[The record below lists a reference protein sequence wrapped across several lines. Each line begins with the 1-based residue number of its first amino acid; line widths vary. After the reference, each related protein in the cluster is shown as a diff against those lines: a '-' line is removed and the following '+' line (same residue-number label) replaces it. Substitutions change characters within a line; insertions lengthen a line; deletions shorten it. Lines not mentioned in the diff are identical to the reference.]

1 VKQVPAAGPG
11 PGGISGPFIRRPIAT
26 ALLMLAVVLLGAVCY
41 PLLPVAPLPQV
52 EFPTIQVT
60 VTYPGASPETMASAV
75 ATPLER
81 QFAQIPGVSQIVS
94 TSALGNTSIAVQF
107 VLSRNI
113 DAAAQDIQTA
123 INQAG
128 GQLPTDLPQPPLY
141 RKLNPADSP
150 IVIIAVQSEV
160 YPIDK
165 VDDYADTRIAQ
176 QLSQIQG
183 VGQVNITGE
192 QKPSMRIR
200 LNPDRVAALG
210 LDLEDVRAV
219 VNNATVDRPKGSF
232 DGPRQAFA
240 VLANDQLLGAKR
252 WQDVVIAYRNGAP
265 VRLGDVGEA
274 VDAPENRLIGAWQN
288 GRRGVALVVFKQPGA
303 NVVEVVGRI
312 RAALPALRAAVPPAV
327 DVQVVSDRTTTIRA
341 SVADVEATLAITFLL
356 VILVVFVFL
365 RDWRATVPPAL
376 VVLVAVI
383 GAVAGMYAAGFS
395 LDNLSLMALVIAVG
409 FVVDDGIVVL
419 ENIYRRIEEGE
430 APTEAALR
438 GSGEIGFTVLAISLS
453 LVAVFIPLLFMG
465 SVIGRLFREFALVVT
480 GTILLS
486 VVVSLTLVPT
496 LAARLLRPREKH
508 GEAQPRRS
516 GPGLLRRID
525 HGLERGFAVVEG
537 AYAAALDRVLGHQR
551 LTLLVFG
558 GTLAA
563 TVALYIVIPKGFFPQ
578 QDTGF
583 IIGTAEAGPDT
594 SFAAMS
600 EKQQAL
606 MRLIREDPAV
616 ANVLATAGATG
627 GTQTSNTGR
636 FFIDLKPHAERD
648 ASADEVIARLR
659 RKLQA
664 VPGVTLYLQAAQDIN
679 LSARGSRTQYQY
691 VLRDADLDEL
701 NLWAGRMLDRLRG
714 LPQLTDVATDQQPG
728 GLTARLVIN
737 REQAARFGIQP
748 RLIDDTLADAFGQR
762 VIAQWFTQLTYYHV
776 VMEVDPALQ
785 ADPQAALRRIWLQS
799 PTIGSRVPLSTFV
812 SVDTSGTAYL
822 SISHLN
828 QFPAVTLS
836 FNLAPGTSLG
846 EATAAIDRMR
856 TELGAPASVQGVF
869 QGNAQ
874 AFGAALANQPYL
886 IAAAVVAVYI
896 ILGMLYESTIHPLT
910 ILSTLPS
917 AGLGALV
924 TLWLFGFG
932 LDVMGLIGIILLIG
946 IVKKNGI
953 ILVDF
958 ALQAERRGGAE
969 AVQAIREACLKRF
982 RPIMMTTMAAV
993 LGAVPLALGLG
1004 TGAELRQ
1011 PLGCAMIGGLLVSQ
1025 ALTLFTTPVVYIAL
1039 HRLTERRA
1047 RPRGSAAALGQAD

>member
-1 VKQVPAAGPG
+1 MT
-11 PGGISGPFIRRPIAT
+11 ISGPFIRRPIAT
-26 ALLMLAVVLLGAVCY
+26 SLLMAAIVLLGIVCY

-60 VTYPGASPETMASAV
+60 VNYPGASPETMASAV

-107 VLSRNI
+107 VLDRGI

-141 RKLNPADSP
+141 RKLNPADPP

-160 YPIDK
+160 YPIDR
-165 VDDYADTRIAQ
+165 VDDFADTRIAQ

-192 QKPSMRIR
+192 QKPSIRIR
-200 LNPDRVAALG
+200 LDPDRVAALG
-210 LDLEDVRAV
+210 LGLEDVRAV
-219 VNNATVDRPKGSF
+219 VNNATVDRPKGAF

-240 VLANDQLLGAKR
+240 VLANDQVLRAAH
-252 WQDVVIAYRNGAP
+252 WEDVIVAYRNGAP
-265 VRLGDVGEA
+265 VRLRDVGTA
-274 VDAPENRLIGAWQN
+274 VDGPENRLIGAWQN

-312 RAALPALRAAVPPAV
+312 RDALPKLRAAVPPAV

-341 SVADVEATLAITFLL
+341 SVSDIETSLALTFGL
-356 VILVVFVFL
+356 VVLVVFAFL
-365 RDWRATVPPAL
+365 RDWRATLPPAL
-376 VVLVAVI
+376 VVLVAVV
-383 GAVAGMYAAGFS
+383 GAVAAMYAAGFS

-419 ENIYRRIEEGE
+419 ENIFRRVEDGQD
-430 APTEAALR
+430 PEAAALE
-438 GSGEIGFTVLAISLS
+438 GSGEIGFTVLAISIS
-453 LVAVFIPLLFMG
+453 LIAVFIPLLFMG
-465 SVIGRLFREFALVVT
+465 AVVGRLFREFALVVT

-486 VVVSLTLVPT
+486 VFVSLTLVPT
-496 LAARLLRPREKH
+496 LSARLLRKRDAAEEREK
-508 GEAQPRRS
+508 
-516 GPGLLRRID
+516 PGLLRKLD
-525 HGLERGFAVVEG
+525 AGLERGFKAMERG
-537 AYAAALDRVLGHQR
+537 YGWMLDRVLRHR
-551 LTLLVFG
+551 PLTLAVFG
-558 GTLAA
+558 LTLAA
-563 TVALYIVIPKGFFPQ
+563 TVALYVFIPKGFFPQ

-583 IIGTAEAGPDT
+583 IVGTAESAPDT

-600 EKQQAL
+600 EKQVAL
-606 MRLIREDPAV
+606 MEIIRADPAV

-636 FFIDLKPHAERD
+636 FFIDLKPHSARD
-648 ASADEVIARLR
+648 VSAAQVIDRLR
-659 RKLQA
+659 EKLHT
-664 VPGVTLYLQAAQDIN
+664 VPGVELYLQASQDIN

-691 VLRDADLDEL
+691 VLRDPDLEEL
-701 NLWAGRMLDRLRG
+701 NLWAGRMVEKLRG
-714 LPQLTDVATDQQPG
+714 LPGLTDVATDQQPG
-728 GLTARLVIN
+728 GPTAKLTIDRDL
-737 REQAARFGIQP
+737 AARFGIQP

-762 VIAQWFTQLTYYHV
+762 VVAQWFTQLSYYHV
-776 VMEVDPALQ
+776 VMEVDPGLQ
-785 ADPQAALRRIWLQS
+785 ADPQAALRRLFLQS
-799 PTIGSRVPLSTFV
+799 PATGTRVPLSAFV
-812 SVDTSGTAYL
+812 TVDTGGTAYL

-836 FNLAPGTSLG
+836 FNLAPGVSLG
-846 EATAAIDRMR
+846 EATAAIEAARQ
-856 TELGAPASVQGVF
+856 ELGAPASVQGVF

-874 AFGAALANQPYL
+874 AFYAALANQPYL
-886 IAAAVVAVYI
+886 IAAAIVAVYI
-896 ILGMLYESTIHPLT
+896 ILGMLYESYVHPLT

-917 AGLGALV
+917 AGLGALL
-924 TLWLFGFG
+924 TLWAPGFG

-958 ALQAERRGGAE
+958 ALQAERHRGAGA
-969 AVQAIREACLKRF
+969 VDAIREACLKRF

-993 LGAVPLALGLG
+993 LGAVPLALGIG

-1039 HRLTERRA
+1039 HRLTRRRESA
-1047 RPRGSAAALGQAD
+1047 PAAAPQAAPAE

>member
-1 VKQVPAAGPG
+1 
-11 PGGISGPFIRRPIAT
+11 
-26 ALLMLAVVLLGAVCY
+26 MLAAVLLGAVCY

-141 RKLNPADSP
+141 RKLNPADPP
-150 IVIIAVQSEV
+150 IVIISVQSEV

-200 LNPDRVAALG
+200 LDPDRVAALG

-240 VLANDQLLGAKR
+240 VLANDQVLGAKR
-252 WQDVVIAYRNGAP
+252 WQDVVIAYRTGAP
-265 VRLGDVGEA
+265 VRLGDIGEA

-312 RAALPALRAAVPPAV
+312 RDALPALRAAVPPAV

-341 SVADVEATLAITFLL
+341 SVADVEATLALTFVL

-438 GSGEIGFTVLAISLS
+438 GSGEIGFTVLAISIS
-453 LVAVFIPLLFMG
+453 LIAVFIPLLFMG

-486 VVVSLTLVPT
+486 VVVSLTLVPA
-496 LAARLLRPREKH
+496 LAARLLRPRETK
-508 GEAQPRRS
+508 GEAEPERS
-516 GPGLLRRID
+516 GLGLLRRID
-525 HGLERGFAVVEG
+525 HGLERGFAAVERV
-537 AYAAALDRVLGHQR
+537 YAATLDRVLGHQR

-558 GTLAA
+558 ATLAA
-563 TVALYIVIPKGFFPQ
+563 TVALYVFIPKGFFPQ

-583 IIGTAEAGPDT
+583 VIGTAEASPDT

-648 ASADEVIARLR
+648 ASASEVIGRLR

-785 ADPQAALRRIWLQS
+785 ADPQAALQRIWLQS
-799 PTIGSRVPLSTFV
+799 PTTGSRVPLSTFV
-812 SVDTSGTAYL
+812 TVDTSGTAYL

-846 EATAAIDRMR
+846 EATVAIDQLR

-958 ALQAERRGGAE
+958 ALQAERRDGAE

-1047 RPRGSAAALGQAD
+1047 RPHGTAAALGQAD

>member
-1 VKQVPAAGPG
+1 MT
-11 PGGISGPFIRRPIAT
+11 ISGPFIRRPIAT
-26 ALLMLAVVLLGAVCY
+26 SLLMAAIVLLGIVCY

-60 VTYPGASPETMASAV
+60 VNYPGASPETMASAV

-107 VLSRNI
+107 VLNRSI

-141 RKLNPADSP
+141 RKLNPADPP

-160 YPIDK
+160 YSIDQ
-165 VDDYADTRIAQ
+165 VDDFADTRIAQ

-192 QKPSMRIR
+192 QKPSIRIR
-200 LNPDRVAALG
+200 LDPDRVAALG
-210 LDLEDVRAV
+210 LGLEDVRAV
-219 VNNATVDRPKGSF
+219 VNNATVDRPKGAF

-240 VLANDQLLGAKR
+240 VLANDQVLRAAH
-252 WQDVVIAYRNGAP
+252 WEDVIVAYRNGAP
-265 VRLGDVGEA
+265 VRLRDIGAA
-274 VDAPENRLIGAWQN
+274 VDGPENRLIGAWQN

-312 RAALPALRAAVPPAV
+312 REALPKLRAAVPPAV

-341 SVADVEATLAITFLL
+341 SVSDVETSLALTFGL
-356 VILVVFVFL
+356 VVLVVFAFL
-365 RDWRATVPPAL
+365 RDWRATLPPAL
-376 VVLVAVI
+376 VVLVAVV
-383 GAVAGMYAAGFS
+383 GTVAGMYAAGFS

-419 ENIYRRIEEGE
+419 ENIFRRVEDGQE
-430 APTEAALR
+430 PEAAALE
-438 GSGEIGFTVLAISLS
+438 GSGEIGFTVVAISIS
-453 LVAVFIPLLFMG
+453 LIAVFIPLLFMG
-465 SVIGRLFREFALVVT
+465 AVVGRLFRGSALVVT

-486 VVVSLTLVPT
+486 VFVSLTLVPT
-496 LAARLLRPREKH
+496 LSARLLRKRDAEEERAK
-508 GEAQPRRS
+508 
-516 GPGLLRRID
+516 PGLLRKID
-525 HGLERGFAVVEG
+525 VGLERGFKAMERG
-537 AYAAALDRVLGHQR
+537 YGWMLDRVLRHR
-551 LTLLVFG
+551 MLTLGVFALTLV
-558 GTLAA
+558 A
-563 TVALYIVIPKGFFPQ
+563 TVALYVFIPKGFFPQ

-583 IIGTAEAGPDT
+583 IIGTAESAPDT

-600 EKQQAL
+600 DKQVAL
-606 MRLIREDPAV
+606 MEIIRADSAV

-636 FFIDLKPHAERD
+636 FFIDLKPHSARD
-648 ASADEVIARLR
+648 VSAAQVIDRLR
-659 RKLQA
+659 EKLQT
-664 VPGVTLYLQAAQDIN
+664 VPGVALYLQASQDIN

-691 VLRDADLDEL
+691 VLRDPDLEEL
-701 NLWAGRMLDRLRG
+701 NLWAGRMVEKLRG
-714 LPQLTDVATDQQPG
+714 LPGLADVATDQQPG
-728 GLTARLVIN
+728 GPTAKLTIDRDL
-737 REQAARFGIQP
+737 AARFGIQP

-762 VIAQWFTQLTYYHV
+762 VVAQWFTQLSYYHV

-785 ADPQAALRRIWLQS
+785 ADPQAALRRLFLQS
-799 PTIGSRVPLSTFV
+799 PTTGTRVPLSTFV
-812 SVDTSGTAYL
+812 TVDTSGTAYL

-836 FNLAPGTSLG
+836 FNLAPGVSLG
-846 EATAAIDRMR
+846 EATAAIEAVRQ
-856 TELGAPASVQGVF
+856 ELGAPASVQGVF

-874 AFGAALANQPYL
+874 AFYAALANQPYL
-886 IAAAVVAVYI
+886 IAAAIVAVYI
-896 ILGMLYESTIHPLT
+896 ILGMLYESYIHPLT

-917 AGLGALV
+917 AGLGALL
-924 TLWLFGFG
+924 TLWALGFG

-958 ALQAERRGGAE
+958 ALQAERHRGAGTVE
-969 AVQAIREACLKRF
+969 AIREACLKRF

-993 LGAVPLALGLG
+993 LGAVPLALGIG

-1039 HRLTERRA
+1039 HRLTRRREQA
-1047 RPRGSAAALGQAD
+1047 PAAAPQGAPAE

>member
-1 VKQVPAAGPG
+1 MAA
-11 PGGISGPFIRRPIAT
+11 I
-26 ALLMLAVVLLGAVCY
+26 VLLGIVCY

-107 VLSRNI
+107 VLSRSI

-141 RKLNPADSP
+141 RKLNPADPP

-160 YPIDK
+160 YPIDQ
-165 VDDYADTRIAQ
+165 VDDFADTRIAQ

-192 QKPSMRIR
+192 QKPSIRIR
-200 LNPDRVAALG
+200 LDPDRVAALG
-210 LDLEDVRAV
+210 LGLEDVRTV
-219 VNNATVDRPKGSF
+219 VNNATVDRPKGAF

-240 VLANDQLLGAKR
+240 VLANDQLLVAKR
-252 WQDVVIAYRNGAP
+252 WEDVIVAYRNGAP
-265 VRLGDVGEA
+265 VRLGDIGEA
-274 VDAPENRLIGAWQN
+274 VDAPENRLLGAWQN

-312 RAALPALRAAVPPAV
+312 REALPKLRATVPPAV
-327 DVQVVSDRTTTIRA
+327 DVQVVSDRTTTIRS
-341 SVADVEATLAITFLL
+341 SVSDIETSLALTFFL
-356 VILVVFVFL
+356 VVLVVFAFL

-376 VVLVAVI
+376 VVLVAVV
-383 GAVAGMYAAGFS
+383 GAVAGMYPAGFS

-419 ENIYRRIEEGE
+419 ENIYRRIEDGE
-430 APTEAALR
+430 EPEQAALE
-438 GSGEIGFTVLAISLS
+438 GSAEIGFTVVAISIS

-465 SVIGRLFREFALVVT
+465 AVVGRLFREFALVVT

-486 VVVSLTLVPT
+486 VFVSLTLMPT
-496 LAARLLRPREKH
+496 LAARLLRKRDEH
-508 GEAQPRRS
+508 AEAAK
-516 GPGLLRRID
+516 PGLLRRID
-525 HGLERGFAVVEG
+525 AGLERGFKATEHG
-537 AYAAALDRVLGHQR
+537 YEWALDRVLAHR
-551 LTLLVFG
+551 WLTLGVFAL
-558 GTLAA
+558 TLAA
-563 TVALYIVIPKGFFPQ
+563 TVVLYIAIPKGFFPQ

-583 IIGTAEAGPDT
+583 IVGTAESAPDT

-600 EKQQAL
+600 DKQVAL
-606 MRLIREDPAV
+606 MRIIQDDPAV

-648 ASADEVIARLR
+648 ASAAQVIDRLR
-659 RKLQA
+659 DRLRTVA
-664 VPGVTLYLQAAQDIN
+664 GVELYLQASQDIN

-691 VLRDADLDEL
+691 VLRDPDLDEL
-701 NLWAGRMLDRLRG
+701 NLWAGRMLDKLRSLPG
-714 LPQLTDVATDQQPG
+714 LADVATDQQPG
-728 GLTARLVIN
+728 GPTAKLTIDRDL
-737 REQAARFGIQP
+737 AARFGIQP

-762 VIAQWFTQLTYYHV
+762 IVAQWFTQLSYYHV

-785 ADPQAALRRIWLQS
+785 ADPVAALRRIFLQS
-799 PTIGSRVPLSTFV
+799 PTTNTRVPLSTFV
-812 SVDTSGTAYL
+812 TVDTGGTAYL

-836 FNLAPGTSLG
+836 FNLAPGMSLG
-846 EATAAIDRMR
+846 AATAAIEQARA
-856 TELGAPASVQGVF
+856 ELGAPASVQGVF

-874 AFGAALANQPYL
+874 AFYAALANQPYL
-886 IAAAVVAVYI
+886 IAAAIVAVYI
-896 ILGMLYESTIHPLT
+896 ILGILYESYVHPLT

-917 AGLGALV
+917 AGLGALL
-924 TLWLFGFG
+924 TLWVLGFG

-958 ALQAERRGGAE
+958 ALQAERQRGAK
-969 AVQAIREACLKRF
+969 AVDAIREACLKRF

-993 LGAVPLALGLG
+993 LGAVPLALGIG

-1039 HRLTERRA
+1039 HRLTERREKA
-1047 RPRGSAAALGQAD
+1047 PAAAPQGAPAE

>member
-1 VKQVPAAGPG
+1 
-11 PGGISGPFIRRPIAT
+11 
-26 ALLMLAVVLLGAVCY
+26 MLAILLLGAVCY

-107 VLSRNI
+107 VLSRSI

-141 RKLNPADSP
+141 RKLNPADPP

-160 YPIDK
+160 YPIDR

-176 QLSQIQG
+176 QLSQISG
-183 VGQVNITGE
+183 VGQVNVTGE

-200 LNPDRVAALG
+200 LDPERVAALG
-210 LDLEDVRAV
+210 LGLEDVRAV

-240 VLANDQLLGAKR
+240 VLANDQVLGAKR
-252 WQDVVIAYRNGAP
+252 WEDVVVAYRNGAP
-265 VRLGDVGEA
+265 VRLGDIGEA
-274 VDAPENRLIGAWQN
+274 VEAPENRLIGAWQN

-312 RAALPALRAAVPPAV
+312 REALPALRAAVPPAV

-341 SVADVEATLAITFLL
+341 SVSDVEATLALTFLL
-356 VILVVFVFL
+356 VVLVVFVFL

-376 VVLVAVI
+376 VVLVAVV

-430 APTEAALR
+430 APAEAALR

-486 VVVSLTLVPT
+486 VFVSLTLVPT
-496 LAARLLRPREKH
+496 LAARLLRRRDA
-508 GEAQPRRS
+508 EAEQAR
-516 GPGLLRRID
+516 PGLVRRID
-525 HGLERGFAVVEG
+525 HGLERGFTAVER
-537 AYAAALDRVLGHQR
+537 AYEAALDRVLGHQR

-558 GTLAA
+558 ATLAA
-563 TVALYIVIPKGFFPQ
+563 TAALYILIPKGFFPQ

-583 IIGTAEAGPDT
+583 VVGTAEAAPDT

-636 FFIDLKPHAERD
+636 FFIDLKPQAERD
-648 ASADEVIARLR
+648 ASAGEVIARLR
-659 RKLQA
+659 RRLQA

-701 NLWAGRMLDRLRG
+701 NSWAGRMLERLRS

-728 GLTARLVIN
+728 GPTARLVIN
-737 REQAARFGIQP
+737 REQAARFGVQP

-762 VIAQWFTQLTYYHV
+762 VIAQWFTQLSYYHV

-785 ADPQAALRRIWLQS
+785 ADPEAALRRIWLQS
-799 PTIGSRVPLSTFV
+799 PTTGSRVPLAALVT
-812 SVDTSGTAYL
+812 VDTSGTAYL

-836 FNLAPGTSLG
+836 FNLAPGLSLG
-846 EATAAIDRMR
+846 EATAAIEQARA
-856 TELGAPASVQGVF
+856 ELGAPGSVQGIF

-924 TLWLFGFG
+924 TLWLLGFG

-958 ALQAERRGGAE
+958 ALQAERQGGAE

-1047 RPRGSAAALGQAD
+1047 RPRAAAATLGQAD